1 MRIPRLIS
9 AALALSATA
18 FVIAACGSSSS
29 DTSSSSSST
38 GASAPKPS
46 GLANVKSAQGQ
57 QKGGTLNVVSAE
69 GWQNLDPGQSYFQID
84 YLAVYATHRP
94 LYSFKPEGGQ
104 AVPDL
109 ASGPAQISADGKTVK
124 VKIKPK
130 VKYSPPLNRAATSAD
145 GKYAIERT
153 FNPNVANGYAAGYYP
168 IVGSK
173 NSKGGPISG
182 IETPDETT
190 IVFHLAK
197 NFGATFAQSL
207 TLPGS
212 APVPK
217 EVAAKGDKKNP

>member
-84 YLAVYATHRP
+84 YLVVYATQRP
-94 LYSFKPEGGQ
+94 LYSFKPNGD
-104 AVPDL
+104 VTPDL
-109 ASGPAQISADGKTVK
+109 ADGDPVVSNDGKTVT
-124 VKIKPK
+124 VHIKPNIK
-130 VKYSPPLNRAATSAD
+130 FGGAVNRTVTSD
-145 GKYAIERT
+145 DVRYAFERT
-153 FNPNVANGYAAGYYP
+153 FNPNVPNGYATSYYP
-168 IVGSK
+168 IVGAEK
-173 NSKGGPISG
+173 SKGGKISG
-182 IETPDETT
+182 IETPDKTT
-190 IVFHLAK
+190 IVFHLTSS
-197 NFGATFAQSL
+197 FGGTFVQAL
-207 TLPGS
+207 TLPCS
-212 APVPK
+212 AL
-217 EVAAKGDKKNP
+217 